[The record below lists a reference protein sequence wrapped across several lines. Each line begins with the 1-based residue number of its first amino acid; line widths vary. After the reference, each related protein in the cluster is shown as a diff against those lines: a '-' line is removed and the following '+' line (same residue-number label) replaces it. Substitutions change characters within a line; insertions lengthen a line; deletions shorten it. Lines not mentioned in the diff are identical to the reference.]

1 MREIRMTVLRSAA
14 WLALALLTIG
24 CGGVYDYSPAGVSH
38 NSDKFGKSTGQIDK
52 EINKSLQKMTDRFN
66 LVIKRYLGLKISK
79 VIADMLERNN
89 LEQEDLDLF
98 LDEGEVEGEERAEVY
113 REYHLLMAA
122 SEAQQAEDQAEQA
135 EDQAQDQADQA
146 DDPTKE
152 ELPAAEPI
160 DTL

>member
-122 SEAQQAEDQAEQA
+122 SEAQQAEDQA
-135 EDQAQDQADQA
+135 QDQADQA